1 MYQYLNKNL
10 IIRGGEE
17 LKNFYNITYEIKA
30 LMALFFMSIIM
41 TYGVISIIVGNKVMP
56 LELLWEF
63 ILLGVIIGGIQVIT
77 YDERF
82 LSKIQ
87 NKIKVLAHYIILLV
101 ILIGFIK
108 YFNWVELWGISFN
121 LFIIIYTVYF
131 IAVFLNFYFYKK
143 LTGEKFNDK
152 LMKYKENL

>member
-1 MYQYLNKNL
+1 MKNL
-10 IIRGGEE
+10 
-17 LKNFYNITYEIKA
+17 YNITYEIKA

-41 TYGVISIIVGNKVMP
+41 TYGAISIIVGNKVMP

-63 ILLGVIIGGIQVIT
+63 ILLSIITGGIQFII

-101 ILIGFIK
+101 ILIGVIK
-108 YFNWVELWGISFN
+108 YFDWIELWGISFK
-121 LFIIIYTVYF
+121 LFIVIYTVYF
-131 IAVFLNFYFYKK
+131 IAAFLNFYFYKK